1 MQAQLAKKL
10 MKDQAG
16 KDYAPDLSKL
26 IQLDREQKIFEESK
40 QDAWLKMITQER
52 EELQAKRVRQEDELE
67 NILNTSAIDVFSNTA
82 DSKGNMMI
90 SQKLKQRLDKR
101 KEERNNKEKNNKWQI
116 SIMAPW
122 RKKWDY
128 IIILA
133 AIISVIFIPIRFAV
147 NRKFGGLPYFIVD
160 IISYIMYCSDIL
172 ISLRTTYIDSFGE
185 EIRDD
190 SLIIKRYLTSPV
202 FWIDF
207 FSLFNVP
214 SYTYTADNMFN
225 FFGILKVVRIT
236 RLQKLITQS
245 HFQKGYKVF
254 LKIIYNFTLF
264 IFYLHLAGC
273 LWFAVIEN
281 VYKNT

>member
-1 MQAQLAKKL
+1 
-10 MKDQAG
+10 
-16 KDYAPDLSKL
+16 
-26 IQLDREQKIFEESK
+26 
-40 QDAWLKMITQER
+40 
-52 EELQAKRVRQEDELE
+52 
-67 NILNTSAIDVFSNTA
+67 
-82 DSKGNMMI
+82 
-90 SQKLKQRLDKR
+90 
-101 KEERNNKEKNNKWQI
+101 
-116 SIMAPW
+116 MAPW

-245 HFQKGYKVF
+245 HF
-254 LKIIYNFTLF
+254 
-264 IFYLHLAGC
+264 
-273 LWFAVIEN
+273 
-281 VYKNT
+281 